1 MQKSALLKQSDVDVA
16 SVAKLQYETAYTI
29 WGFLSQLLK
38 QLRGQPLVLLCF
50 LGFDLITCQY
60 PFHTTLQAWAVNCDR
75 TSIREYRGWTPFFRK
90 KRHEHTSKGPVDQP
104 KVAWFSVMNISSDFG
119 AAPPICRTTWV
130 SASNSPRW

>member
-29 WGFLSQLLK
+29 WGFLLQLLK
-38 QLRGQPLVLLCF
+38 QLRGQPLVLQCF

-75 TSIREYRGWTPFFRK
+75 TSIRECLPLRLLLLLFLLIGF
-90 KRHEHTSKGPVDQP
+90 G
-104 KVAWFSVMNISSDFG
+104 FSGVMFNT
-119 AAPPICRTTWV
+119 A
-130 SASNSPRW
+130 